1 MAEKALLSQ
10 LLVLGSRTSIIGVW
24 IDADA
29 TTRSKQ
35 SDDLDILGVHQS
47 DEVLHNSID
56 AVLMEVTMIA
66 EREKIE
72 LQALRLDHALVRD
85 IHDFNL
91 GKVGLTRNG
100 TERSKLRTVELYP
113 IIVPCMF
120 ILEGLQHLGGVVL
133 RVFHLLA

>member
-10 LLVLGSRTSIIGVW
+10 LLVLGSRTSVIGVW

-35 SDDLDILGVHQS
+35 SDNLDILGVHQS
-47 DEVLHNSID
+47 DEVLHNSVD

-72 LQALRLDHALVRD
+72 LQALRLDHTLSRQVHNLYLCKVWLSCYRTKRCKLWAVKLHPIVVVRM
-85 IHDFNL
+85 FVL
-91 GKVGLTRNG
+91 KGFQY
-100 TERSKLRTVELYP
+100 LR
-113 IIVPCMF
+113 
-120 ILEGLQHLGGVVL
+120 GVSIQI
-133 RVFHLLA
+133 AGITS